1 MGSIFSKKHGNSP
14 KYEATEQEKAI
25 LALKMQRD
33 NMKQAF
39 KRYENN
45 IVKEKNMARNL
56 LNDGRKDRA
65 LVVLKRKK
73 YQEQLMDR
81 ILLQLD
87 QIERMVHEIEAAQ
100 LNKEVYEKLRLGNQA
115 LKKLSEEFSIDEV
128 EKLMEETREA
138 AELQEELSS
147 ILATKLTQDDL
158 DKVDEEYDEMIRE
171 QLPSVPTDELPQRA
185 KEKEPEKK
193 KERKAQKIALEAT

>member
-1 MGSIFSKKHGNSP
+1 MGGLFSKKHGNSP
-14 KYEATEQEKAI
+14 KYEATEQDKAI
-25 LALKMQRD
+25 LALKVQRD

-100 LNKEVYEKLRLGNQA
+100 LNKEVYEKLRQGNQA
-115 LKKLSEEFSIDEV
+115 LKTLSEEFSIDEV

-147 ILATKLTQDDL
+147 ILSTKLTQDDL

-171 QLPSVPTDELPQRA
+171 QLPSVPTDELPQRT

-193 KERKAQKIALEAT
+193 KERKAQKVALEAT